1 MYMRKIFIDSRI
13 DAIAEEYKKT
23 VLKHLHYGT
32 TKHLVNPKKKLQ
44 KFKKDFSEGQVKE
57 IIGVDA
63 NGKKIYA
70 PIPNVLSSRYQ
81 AYIQTVIDH
90 YESDLLTLKPSF
102 FSALN
107 NTLMSSLRNDA
118 SLLDK
123 VLKVRNKKD
132 DSFHNLLITCLMYED
147 IRTYVY
153 PKFLKEIGVKTCA
166 YCNAN
171 FAVTDINGKAYY
183 TADHWKPKSKYPF
196 LCISFFNLVP
206 CCFSCNR
213 NKGDGDDEFFGLY
226 EDDKNACLDVLH
238 FELPAQNEADYI
250 LTHNRE
256 SLSVKLVES
265 RPEYHGICEAMDN
278 KLHITSIY
286 QEHKDVVEESI
297 WKKYAYNGNNIEALK
312 ASFAGTKLNLTDEN
326 VKRFVL
332 GTYSESKDIH
342 KRPLSRLMQDIHKTI

>member
-1 MYMRKIFIDSRI
+1 MRKIFIDSRI
-13 DAIAEEYKKT
+13 DSIAEEYKKT
-23 VLKHLHYGT
+23 VLMHLHYGT
-32 TKHLVNPKKKLQ
+32 TKHLVNPKKKLL

-57 IIGVDA
+57 IIRVDA

-70 PIPNVLSSRYQ
+70 TIPNVLSSSYQ
-81 AYIQTVIDH
+81 AYIQIVIDH
-90 YESDLLTLKPSF
+90 YESDLLTLKPSI

-107 NTLMSSLRNDA
+107 NTLMSSLGNDA

-153 PKFLKEIGVKTCA
+153 PKFLKEIGVKTCV

-171 FAVTDINGKAYY
+171 FAVTDINGTAYY
-183 TADHWKPKSKYPF
+183 TVDHWKPKSKYPF

-213 NKGDGDDEFFGLY
+213 NKGDDDDEFFGLY

-238 FELPAQNEADYI
+238 FELSAKNEADYI

-256 SLSVKLVES
+256 TLSVKLVES
-265 RPEYHGICEAMDN
+265 SPEYHEICETMDN

-286 QEHKDVVEESI
+286 QEHKDVVEETI
-297 WKKYAYNGNNIEALK
+297 WRKYAYNRKNIEALK
-312 ASFAGTKLNLTDEN
+312 ASFAGTKFNLTDED

-342 KRPLSRLMQDIHKTI
+342 KRPLSRLILDINKKLR

>member
-23 VLKHLHYGT
+23 VQKHLHYGIDN
-32 TKHLVNPKKKLQ
+32 HLVNPEKKLL
-44 KFKKDFSEGQVKE
+44 KFKKDLSEGLVKE
-57 IIGVDA
+57 KLGTDE
-63 NGKKIYA
+63 NNKNIYA
-70 PIPNVLSSRYQ
+70 PISDVLSSQYQ
-81 AYIQTVIDH
+81 AYIQIVID
-90 YESDLLTLKPSF
+90 YYKSDLLTLKPSK
-102 FSALN
+102 FSELN
-107 NTLMSSLRNDA
+107 DTLMSTLGNDVA
-118 SLLDK
+118 LLDK
-123 VLKVRNKKD
+123 TLKVRSKKEN
-132 DSFHNLLITCLMYED
+132 SFHNLLITCLMYED
-147 IRTYVY
+147 IRTYIY
-153 PKFLKEIGVKTCA
+153 PKFLKEVGVKTCV

-171 FAVTDINGKAYY
+171 FAVTDIKGIAYY

-213 NKGDGDDEFFGLY
+213 NKGSEDDEFFGLY
-226 EDDKNACLDVLH
+226 EDDKNASLDVLH

-265 RPEYHGICEAMDN
+265 RPEYHGICEMMDN

-286 QEHKDVVEESI
+286 QEHKDVVEETI

-312 ASFAGTKLNLTDEN
+312 TSFAGTKLNLTNED

-332 GTYSESKDIH
+332 GTYSDSKDIH
-342 KRPLSRLMQDIHKTI
+342 KRPLSRLMQDVHKTI